1 MKRKKF
7 NTKMVTLLQMI
18 FCLLLAIIIWFVVQY
33 ANMQNSDDEAEAYE
47 PSSSLASA
55 WSCDEES

>member
-1 MKRKKF
+1 MKKKRF
-7 NTKMVTLLQMI
+7 NTKIVTLLQMI

-33 ANMQNSDDEAEAYE
+33 ANMQNSDAETEAHE
-47 PSSSLASA
+47 PSASLYSA